1 MINFKILFVLF
12 IFITGCSKMEEKKP
26 TGDTKTPNQK
36 TQNPPKQDN
45 NSQMQNNAS
54 GQTDE
59 KATVLVKEAD
69 ESINKSA
76 SDKSEESK
84 KEAIAKCMEAANY
97 LTFEATLPAKEKYR
111 PALKYYR
118 KVLELD
124 PNNAEAIKN
133 KKQIEDIYEQMGM
146 PIPQ

>member
-1 MINFKILFVLF
+1 MNNFKILFILF

-36 TQNPPKQDN
+36 SQNPPKQDN
-45 NSQMQNNAS
+45 TSQMQNNSS

-59 KATVLVKEAD
+59 KANVLVKEAD

-76 SDKSEESK
+76 EDKSEESK
-84 KEAIAKCMEAANY
+84 KATIAKCMEAANY

-124 PNNAEAIKN
+124 PTNAEALKN